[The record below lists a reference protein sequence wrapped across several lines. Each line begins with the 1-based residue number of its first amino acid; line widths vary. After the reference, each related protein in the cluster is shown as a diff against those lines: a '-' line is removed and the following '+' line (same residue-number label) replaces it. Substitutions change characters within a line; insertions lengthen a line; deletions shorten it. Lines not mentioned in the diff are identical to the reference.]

1 MLGPRG
7 GKVVT
12 FRPLP
17 EPAVRL
23 LCFHHAGASAQTYAR
38 WPDLLPPDVELCAI
52 QLPGHGGRS
61 DETLHYSI
69 EPLVD
74 DLIDALAECL
84 DRPFVVFGHSMGT
97 LVAFESI
104 RRLRREGLPLPRHLI
119 ASGCPAPHLGA
130 NTSLS
135 ELGED
140 QFAAECRRLGLI
152 PAGLAR
158 SGLLRL
164 LLPALRADL
173 SVCEGYRYRQ
183 ESRLRCPITVLGG
196 TEDGLATHDQLAGW
210 DRHTTATTR
219 LHLFPGGHDYPVTMT
234 TNVLSQVRAAL
245 T

>member
-7 GKVVT
+7 AKVVT

-17 EPAVRL
+17 APAARL
-23 LCFHHAGASAQTYAR
+23 VCFHHAGASAQTYAG
-38 WPDLLPPDVELCAI
+38 WPDLLPAGVELCAV

-61 DETLHYSI
+61 DEPLHYSI

-74 DLIDALAECL
+74 DLLDGLVGCL

-97 LVAFESI
+97 LVAFEVV
-104 RRLRREGLPLPRHLI
+104 RHLRRRGLPLPRHLV

-135 ELGED
+135 KLEED
-140 QFAAECRRLGLI
+140 VFAEECRRLGLI
-152 PAGLAR
+152 PPNLVR

-173 SVCEGYRYRQ
+173 SVCEDYRYRPGG
-183 ESRLRCPITVLGG
+183 RLSCPITVLGG
-196 TEDGLATHDQLAGW
+196 TDDGLATPGQLAGW
-210 DRHTTATTR
+210 DRHTAATMR
-219 LHLFPGGHDYPVTMT
+219 LHLLPGGHDFPATMT
-234 TNVLSQVRAAL
+234 ADVLGQVRMAFA
-245 T
+245 